1 MRAFD
6 TGPGNVMIDHAMRRF
21 YDRGYDRNG
30 EVAATGTIH
39 QPLIDYLLEHPF
51 YARKPP
57 RSAWRLD
64 FGSAYADT
72 MLDTFSDLSREDI
85 IATLTRFTAISITTA
100 ITELMG
106 DTSGVDTLICSG
118 GGTRNPVLMGH
129 LAELAPVR
137 VTTSD
142 EYGIPAQY
150 KEAIKFGTLAFA
162 NLNLLPNNIPAC
174 SGATELHDHG
184 QGHLAAHDGAHRPG
198 RRRGHRARHVA
209 PGMTSHAT
217 TTMTRRTVMTERVGW
232 GIMGTGGIAHVF
244 ADAIAR
250 VEHGDA
256 GAVSSRERA
265 RPQAF
270 ATETGAARAYG
281 VARGAARRSRGAHRV
296 RGRRSI
302 RTTWSWPS
310 PRRRRASTSCAR
322 SPSR

>member
-1 MRAFD
+1 
-6 TGPGNVMIDHAMRRF
+6 
-21 YDRGYDRNG
+21 
-30 EVAATGTIH
+30 VAATGTIR
-39 QPLIDYLLEHPF
+39 QPLIDYLLDHPF

-72 MLDTFSDLSREDI
+72 MLDRFSDLSHEDI
-85 IATLTRFTAISITTA
+85 LATLTRFTAISITKA

-174 SGATELHDHG
+174 SGATDFTIMG
-184 QGHLAAHDGAHRPG
+184 KITWPPTMVRTDPAGDGAIVPAMSRP
-198 RRRGHRARHVA
+198 A
-209 PGMTSHAT
+209 
-217 TTMTRRTVMTERVGW
+217 
-232 GIMGTGGIAHVF
+232 
-244 ADAIAR
+244 
-250 VEHGDA
+250 
-256 GAVSSRERA
+256 
-265 RPQAF
+265 
-270 ATETGAARAYG
+270 
-281 VARGAARRSRGAHRV
+281 
-296 RGRRSI
+296 
-302 RTTWSWPS
+302 
-310 PRRRRASTSCAR
+310 
-322 SPSR
+322 